1 MSPNVSSSSQIIQ
14 GSLGTVSLKKVAVI
28 LDFVQMRGG
37 GRGVPSPNFVSNSNE
52 IKLISLGNTTRI
64 NLIFGA
70 FDLLSSA
77 FGAIVVIAPALV
89 ICSKN
94 DNTGCGFRVQTAATN
109 IWVEDSS
116 TGGRSAEDILLDL
129 IGYFSLINS

>member
-37 GRGVPSPNFVSNSNE
+37 GVPSPNFVSNSNE

-129 IGYFSLINS
+129 IGYSSLINS

>member
-1 MSPNVSSSSQIIQ
+1 M
-14 GSLGTVSLKKVAVI
+14 
-28 LDFVQMRGG
+28 
-37 GRGVPSPNFVSNSNE
+37 PSPNFVSNSNE

-89 ICSKN
+89 ISSKN

-129 IGYFSLINS
+129 IGYLSLINS

>member
-1 MSPNVSSSSQIIQ
+1 MVVPKCLKLISNHPGIIRSGFPKKGSCSFGFCPNE
-14 GSLGTVSLKKVAVI
+14 
-28 LDFVQMRGG
+28 RGG
-37 GRGVPSPNFVSNSNE
+37 GPCPNFVSNSNE

-116 TGGRSAEDILLDL
+116 TGGRSTEDILLDL
-129 IGYFSLINS
+129 IGIF

>member
-1 MSPNVSSSSQIIQ
+1 M
-14 GSLGTVSLKKVAVI
+14 

-37 GRGVPSPNFVSNSNE
+37 GVPSPNFVSNSNE

>member
-1 MSPNVSSSSQIIQ
+1 M
-14 GSLGTVSLKKVAVI
+14 
-28 LDFVQMRGG
+28 
-37 GRGVPSPNFVSNSNE
+37 PSPNFVSNSNE

-89 ICSKN
+89 ISSKN
-94 DNTGCGFRVQTAATN
+94 DNTGCGFRVHTAATN

>member
-1 MSPNVSSSSQIIQ
+1 MVVPKCLKLISNHSGIIWNGFPKKGSCYFGFCPNE
-14 GSLGTVSLKKVAVI
+14 
-28 LDFVQMRGG
+28 RG
-37 GRGVPSPNFVSNSNE
+37 GVPSPNFVSNSNE

>member
-1 MSPNVSSSSQIIQ
+1 MNDLLRIARLKIALQRAF
-14 GSLGTVSLKKVAVI
+14 LGRAI
-28 LDFVQMRGG
+28 
-37 GRGVPSPNFVSNSNE
+37 
-52 IKLISLGNTTRI
+52 
-64 NLIFGA
+64 LIFT
-70 FDLLSSA
+70 
-77 FGAIVVIAPALV
+77 IAPALV

-94 DNTGCGFRVQTAATN
+94 DNTGCGFRVHTAATN